1 MTDLIA
7 RLSAPIAGAAASL
20 ADGVAPEVALERPGD
35 PSHGDFATTVALR
48 LAPICAARRGRSRR
62 RSPRRIRDG
71 RDYAA
76 VEVAGAGFV
85 NVRLAPAWY
94 HDAVAEIAAA
104 GDDYGAGRPE
114 TRRNVLVELVVGQPD
129 RRRDGRLGA
138 QRRLR
143 RQRRAAGRVRRAT
156 RSSREY
162 YFNDAGGQVD
172 KFGASVRA
180 RGRGEEMPEGGYP
193 GPVVDE
199 LAALLDLDPDASI
212 EEWTA
217 AAVPPM
223 FDRIRASLERI
234 RIHVDIWF
242 SERELHASGAV
253 ERAIKKARAAG
264 HVYERDGATWLA
276 TSQFGDDKDRV
287 LIKSDGTP
295 AYFAADLA
303 YIEHKFE
310 RGHDRLI
317 YILGA
322 DHHGYVARLQAAAAC
337 MGYDPDAV
345 EVPIYQ
351 MVTVS
356 GERMGKR
363 RGNVVTADEL
373 VEAIGVDATRFFLVQ
388 RSHDQTMDIDLDL
401 AVRQERGEPR
411 LLRAVRACP
420 GAVDPAAG
428 RERGPRARPP
438 ARGPRT
444 GAAGAGAGQ
453 AAGGVA
459 VVAKDAAERR
469 APHRVIA
476 YALAL
481 AADFHVFHHDLRV
494 LHDDPDVRAFRLTL
508 TAAVGSIRPNRARH
522 RPPGWRLRR
531 CVSAPAPRSA
541 ADRSDRW

>member
-1 MTDLIA
+1 VTDLMA

-35 PSHGDFATTVALR
+35 PSHGDFATTIALR
-48 LAPICAARRGRSRR
+48 LAPILRRA
-62 RSPRRIRDG
+62 PRQIAEEIASRIRDG

-85 NVRLAPAWY
+85 NVRLAPAWF

-104 GDDYGAGRPE
+104 GDRYGAGRPDA
-114 TRRNVLVELVVGQPD
+114 RRNVLVELVSANPTGDVTVASARNGAYGD
-129 RRRDGRLGA
+129 SVARLVEF
-138 QRRLR
+138 
-143 RQRRAAGRVRRAT
+143 AGHEVV
-156 RSSREY
+156 REY

-180 RGRGEEMPEGGYP
+180 KRRGEEMPEGGYP
-193 GPVVDE
+193 GEVVDT
-199 LAALLDLDPDASI
+199 LATMLDVDPEASV

-217 AAVPPM
+217 AAVTPM
-223 FDRIRASLERI
+223 FDRIRASLERL

-253 ERAIKKARAAG
+253 DRAIGKARAAG

-303 YIEHKFE
+303 YIEHKFA

-322 DHHGYVARLQAAAAC
+322 DHHGYVARLRAAAAC
-337 MGYDPDAV
+337 MGYDPNAV

-401 AVRQERGEPR
+401 AVRQERENPVYYVQYAHARAQSILRRAASEGHGPTAGPWTHAPEAQERELVKR
-411 LLRAVRACP
+411 LVEWPAVA
-420 GAVDPAAG
+420 
-428 RERGPRARPP
+428 
-438 ARGPRT
+438 T
-444 GAAGAGAGQ
+444 
-453 AAGGVA
+453 
-459 VVAKDAAERR
+459 DAAERR

-508 TAAVGSIRPNRARH
+508 TAAVGSTVKRALDLV
-522 RPPGWRLRR
+522 GAT
-531 CVSAPAPRSA
+531 AP
-541 ADRSDRW
+541 DTM